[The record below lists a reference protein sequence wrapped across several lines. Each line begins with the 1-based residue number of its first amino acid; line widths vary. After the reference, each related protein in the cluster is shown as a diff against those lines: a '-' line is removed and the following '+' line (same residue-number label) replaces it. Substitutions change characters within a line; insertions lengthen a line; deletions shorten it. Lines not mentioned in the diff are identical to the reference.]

1 MMEHADIEHDRLVVE
16 SLLRRDPQVTQQYL
30 YIKCYPLFKSI
41 FDNYYTDSQSCIEFI
56 NEIYIHLMTPNP
68 DTGQCKL
75 QTFQFNSTLTTW
87 IKMVAIYYCYGRFRR
102 KQVVTFVEQKI
113 EEDDYQSDRFDKFA
127 ASIYEEASPMT
138 HDDVN
143 ALLDMMPNKR
153 YSMIIRLRYLDGLTN
168 EETAAALEM
177 SMDNFYNK
185 HRRAKIQFTEILK
198 KEGYYGKSI

>member
-1 MMEHADIEHDRLVVE
+1 METADKEQDLMVVE
-16 SLLRRDPQVTQQYL
+16 SLLRRDAHVTQQYL

-56 NEIYIHLMTPNP
+56 NEIYVHLMTPNP
-68 DTGQCKL
+68 ETGQCKL

-87 IKMVAIYYCYGRFRR
+87 IKMVAIYYCYGRYRR
-102 KQVVTFVEQKI
+102 KQKVSYVEQKI

-127 ASIYEEASPMT
+127 ASIYEEETPMT

-143 ALLDMMPNKR
+143 VLLDMMPNKR
-153 YSMIIRLRYLDGLTN
+153 YSMIIRLRYLDGLSN
-168 EETAAALEM
+168 EETAEALQM

-185 HRRAKIQFTEILK
+185 HRRAKLQFMEILK
-198 KEGYYGKSI
+198 KEGYYGTVF

>member
-1 MMEHADIEHDRLVVE
+1 MMETADKEQDLMVVE
-16 SLLRRDPQVTQQYL
+16 SLLRRDAHVTQQYL

-56 NEIYIHLMTPNP
+56 NEIYVHLMTPNP
-68 DTGQCKL
+68 ETGQCKL

-87 IKMVAIYYCYGRFRR
+87 IKMVAIYYCYGRYRR
-102 KQVVTFVEQKI
+102 KQKVSYVEQKI

-127 ASIYEEASPMT
+127 ASIYEEETPMT

-143 ALLDMMPNKR
+143 VLLDMMPNKR
-153 YSMIIRLRYLDGLTN
+153 YSMIIRLRYLDGLSN
-168 EETAAALEM
+168 EETAEALQM

-185 HRRAKIQFTEILK
+185 HRRAKLQFMEILK
-198 KEGYYGKSI
+198 KEGYYGTVF

>member
-1 MMEHADIEHDRLVVE
+1 METADKEQDQMVVE
-16 SLLRRDPQVTQQYL
+16 SLLRRDAHVTQQYL

-56 NEIYIHLMTPNP
+56 NEIYVHLMTPNP
-68 DTGQCKL
+68 ETGQCKL

-87 IKMVAIYYCYGRFRR
+87 IKMVAIYYCYGRYRR
-102 KQVVTFVEQKI
+102 KQKVSYVEQKI

-127 ASIYEEASPMT
+127 ASIYEEESPMT

-143 ALLDMMPNKR
+143 VLLDMMPNKR

-168 EETAAALEM
+168 EETAEALQM

-185 HRRAKIQFTEILK
+185 HRRAKLQFMEILK
-198 KEGYYGKSI
+198 KEGYYGTVF